1 MSFTWKKANN
11 AFGKPYRLLN
21 KHNRTIISIY
31 NTVIYF
37 SIGQDKFI
45 DVFIQDVTHC
55 WFREST
61 TDLTYDVLR
70 FQIVFTALLI

>member
-1 MSFTWKKANN
+1 MSVDWKRANN
-11 AFGKPYRLLN
+11 AFCKPYRLLN
-21 KHNRTIISIY
+21 KHNRTIIAIY
-31 NTVIYF
+31 NTAIYF

-55 WFREST
+55 WLREST

-70 FQIVFTALLI
+70 FQIIFTGLLL